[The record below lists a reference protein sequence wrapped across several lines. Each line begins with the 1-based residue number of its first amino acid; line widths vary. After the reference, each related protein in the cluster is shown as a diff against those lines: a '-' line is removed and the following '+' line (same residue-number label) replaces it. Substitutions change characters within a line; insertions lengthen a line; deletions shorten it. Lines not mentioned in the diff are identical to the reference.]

1 MLRYR
6 TRLVAGLI
14 AAAFTSAAGS
24 VANAQFW
31 PNSGACCGQSA
42 PAPMPLAMNPCCI
55 PQPQVCMQAIPQTVY
70 RDVPVTEYR
79 PVQKSVQVPVQKVVY
94 EDQPVTVMRQVMETK
109 TCDVQSVSYQ
119 NVAEC
124 KQVCVNK
131 GYWQTTM
138 QPVPKMAPCQYDQRP
153 TLLGELNRLGYA
165 TRMAFTPDFI
175 PRRDYI
181 PQVQMVN
188 VQQNRMVAVPTV
200 RQVSYNV
207 ARLVPEQTTQKVAR
221 VITEMQERTVTAME
235 AFTTTKRMAVG
246 TTYQYA
252 MIDPVTGTALA
263 PSGTATAAGPTPA
276 DSMVP
281 RRANVD
287 PNENRIKMQSFEKA
301 ETPTEAEPTLAEP
314 RGKVAAAPAAKAG
327 PTIHTVGWRPSREAG
342 AEKK

>member
-6 TRLVAGLI
+6 TRLFAGLI
-14 AAAFTSAAGS
+14 AAAFTSAAQ
-24 VANAQFW
+24 AQFW
-31 PNSGACCGQSA
+31 PNSGACCGQAA
-42 PAPMPLAMNPCCI
+42 PAPVPLAMNPCCM

-94 EDQPVTVMRQVMETK
+94 EDQPVTVMRQVMQTK

-124 KQVCVNK
+124 KQVCVNR

-175 PRRDYI
+175 PRRDYV
-181 PQVQMVN
+181 PNMQMVN
-188 VQQNRMVAVPTV
+188 VQQNRVVAVPTV

-207 ARLVPEQTTQKVAR
+207 ATLVPEQTTQKVAR
-221 VITEMQERTVTAME
+221 VITEMESRTVTAME
-235 AFTTTKRMAVG
+235 PYTTTKRMAVG
-246 TTYQYA
+246 VQYQYA
-252 MIDPVTGTALA
+252 MVDSVTGTALA
-263 PSGTATAAGPTPA
+263 PSGTMSAANPTPA
-276 DSMVP
+276 DGPIP
-281 RRANVD
+281 RRADN
-287 PNENRIKMQSFEKA
+287 PNGESFKSLSNP
-301 ETPTEAEPTLAEP
+301 TPKTEAEPTLAEP
-314 RGKVAAAPAAKAG
+314 KGKVAAAPAPKTG
-327 PTIHTVGWRPSREAG
+327 PVIHTVGWRPSRESG
-342 AEKK
+342 AVAK

>member
-1 MLRYR
+1 MLRYKA
-6 TRLVAGLI
+6 RLVAGLI
-14 AAAFTSAAGS
+14 AAAFTSAAQ
-24 VANAQFW
+24 AQFW
-31 PNSGACCGQSA
+31 PNSSGACCGQAA
-42 PAPMPLAMNPCCI
+42 PVPLAMNPCCN

-79 PVQKSVQVPVQKVVY
+79 PVQKTAQCPVQRVVY

-131 GYWQTTM
+131 GFWQTTM

-188 VQQNRMVAVPTV
+188 VQQNRVVAVPTV

-221 VITEMQERTVTAME
+221 VITEMQDRTYTAME
-235 AFTTTKRMAVG
+235 PFTTTRRMAVG
-246 TTYQYA
+246 TQYQYA
-252 MIDPVTGTALA
+252 MVDPVTGTTTALA
-263 PSGTATAAGPTPA
+263 PFGGATAAAPTPA
-276 DSMVP
+276 DGPIP
-281 RRANVD
+281 RRADN
-287 PNENRIKMQSFEKA
+287 PNGESFKSLSNPTPKA
-301 ETPTEAEPTLAEP
+301 EAEPTPAEP
-314 RGKVAAAPAAKAG
+314 RGKVAAAPAPAAKSA
-327 PTIHTVGWRPSREAG
+327 PVIHTVGWRPSRESG

>member
-6 TRLVAGLI
+6 TRLFAGLI
-14 AAAFTSAAGS
+14 AAAFTSAATP
-24 VANAQFW
+24 AAHAQFW

-42 PAPMPLAMNPCCI
+42 PPPMPLAMNPCCI

-79 PVQKSVQVPVQKVVY
+79 SVQKSIQVPVCKTVY
-94 EDQPVTVMRQVMETK
+94 EDRPITVMRQVMETK

-119 NVAEC
+119 NVPEC
-124 KQVCVNK
+124 RQVCVNK

-153 TLLGELNRLGYA
+153 SLLGELNRLGYA

-181 PQVQMVN
+181 PQTQMVN
-188 VQQNRMVAVPTV
+188 VQTNRVVAVPTV

-207 ARLVPEQTTQKVAR
+207 ARLVPEQSTQKVAR
-221 VITEMQERTVTAME
+221 VITEMESRTVTAME
-235 AFTTTKRMAVG
+235 PFTTTKRMAVG

-252 MIDPVTGTALA
+252 MIDPLTGA
-263 PSGTATAAGPTPA
+263 PTATAQGPTPA
-276 DSMVP
+276 DSNVP
-281 RRANVD
+281 RRADN
-287 PNENRIKMQSFEKA
+287 PNGESFKSLSN
-301 ETPTEAEPTLAEP
+301 PTQKSEAEPTLAEP
-314 RGKVAAAPAAKAG
+314 RGKVAEAPASKSG
-327 PTIHTVGWRPSREAG
+327 PVIHTVGWRPSRENG
-342 AEKK
+342 AQSK

>member
-6 TRLVAGLI
+6 TRLFAGLL
-14 AAAFTSAAGS
+14 AAAFTSAAQ
-24 VANAQFW
+24 AQFW
-31 PNSGACCGQSA
+31 PNSGACCGQAAA
-42 PAPMPLAMNPCCI
+42 PPIPLAMNPCCN
-55 PQPQVCMQAIPQTVY
+55 PAPPVCVRAIPQTVY
-70 RDVPVTEYR
+70 NDVPVTEYR
-79 PVQKSVQVPVQKVVY
+79 PVQKSVQVPVCKTVY
-94 EDQPVTVMRQVMETK
+94 EDRPITVMRQVMETK

-119 NVAEC
+119 TVAEC

-131 GYWQTTM
+131 GFWQTTM

-188 VQQNRMVAVPTV
+188 VQQNRVVAVPTV

-221 VITEMQERTVTAME
+221 VITEMESRTVTAME
-235 AFTTTKRMAVG
+235 PFTTTKRMAVG

-252 MIDPVTGTALA
+252 MVDPVTGATTALA
-263 PSGTATAAGPTPA
+263 PSGTATAANPTPA
-276 DSMVP
+276 DQPVQQ
-281 RRANVD
+281 RAAN
-287 PNENRIKMQSFEKA
+287 PNGESFKSLSN
-301 ETPTEAEPTLAEP
+301 PTQKSEAEPTLAEP
-314 RGKVAAAPAAKAG
+314 KGKVAAAPAPKAG
-327 PTIHTVGWRPSREAG
+327 AVIHTVGWRPSRETNT
-342 AEKK
+342 ESK